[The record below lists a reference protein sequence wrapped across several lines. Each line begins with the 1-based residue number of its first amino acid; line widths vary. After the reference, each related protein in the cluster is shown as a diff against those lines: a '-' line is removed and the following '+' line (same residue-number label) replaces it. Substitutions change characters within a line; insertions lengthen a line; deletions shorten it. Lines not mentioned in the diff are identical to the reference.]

1 MKVETLVSSMYQ
13 ENYNLVSQMN
23 IQTDAIIINQGNIN
37 KIDEFKYKENNIRF
51 LSFNERGVG
60 LSRNTALM
68 RAKGDICIFADE
80 DLEYVDGYEK
90 IIVNEF
96 LKNPSADIILFNV
109 LSNNPER
116 PNYIIKKQNK
126 VKLYNCL
133 RYGAVRIAIKTQKV
147 KEANI
152 YFSLMF
158 GGGAKYSCGED
169 SLFLAQCISK
179 GLKVYTSPE
188 IIGCVSQEDSTWF
201 KGYTDKFFIDKG
213 VFFYNFSKKFSYL
226 LCLQF
231 VIRHY
236 KLFKKEKSIIEAYK
250 LMCIGIKE
258 SK

>member
-13 ENYNLVSQMN
+13 EDYNLVSKMN

-37 KIDEFKYKENNIRF
+37 KIDEFKYRDNNIRF

-68 RAKGDICIFADE
+68 RSKGDICIFADE

-116 PNYIIKKQNK
+116 PNYIIKKVHR
-126 VKLYNCL
+126 VKIYNCL
-133 RYGAVRIAIKTQKV
+133 RYGAVRIAVKTQKV
-147 KEANI
+147 KEANVF
-152 YFSLMF
+152 FSLMF

-169 SLFLAQCISK
+169 SLFLAQCIK
-179 GLKVYTSPE
+179 NGLKVYTSPK
-188 IIGCVSQEDSTWF
+188 IIGSVSQKESTWF
-201 KGYTDKFFIDKG
+201 NGYTDKFFIDKG
-213 VFFYNFSKKFSYL
+213 VFFKSFSKKLSYL

-236 KLFKKEKSIIEAYK
+236 RLFKAEKNSIQAYK
-250 LMCIGIKE
+250 LMCKGIKE
-258 SK
+258 I